1 MKRRTASFPWLWM
14 LLAVVVVALEVWHQ
28 KRPQPAPVQPTPGE
42 FITLRSLRLME
53 DKGND
58 GDSFLIAHE
67 DGSQVLRLYFVDCPE
82 KRSYKLVESRL
93 RDQAAYFGIS
103 VAATLRVGQKAKEFS
118 EELLRGGRFTVHT
131 RMEAVYDSGRVY
143 ALVFFEDGETL
154 AEKLVKAGLCRIY
167 TRGTD
172 LPDGRTEFEF
182 QQHLRRLES
191 QAREQRLGAWGENR
205 QRN

>member
-28 KRPQPAPVQPTPGE
+28 KRPQSAPVQRTPGE
-42 FITLRSLRLME
+42 FITLRSLRLVE

-58 GDSFLIAHE
+58 GDSFLIKHE
-67 DGSQVLRLYFVDCPE
+67 GGSQVLRLYFVDCPE

-103 VAATLRVGQKAKEFS
+103 MAATLRVGQQAKEFS
-118 EELLRGGRFTVHT
+118 EALLRRGRFTVHT
-131 RMEAVYDSGRVY
+131 RMEEVYDSGRVY

-172 LPDGRTEFEF
+172 LPDGRTEFDF
-182 QQHLRRLES
+182 QQQLRRLES
-191 QAREQRLGAWGENR
+191 LAREQRLGAWGEGR